1 MSVMKGWSRLAL
13 FCDFSTVHSLT
24 APLYV
29 LCSKW
34 QCHRPSEA
42 SGTGT
47 VRRTYGSPRSHV
59 CYGFTYVIT
68 HIFALCHVLCHLLL
82 QCHVACARV
91 DHVLCHVLCH
101 VKAKAVSRLVAPLG
115 HGRMIT
121 RDRMFE
127 SVTSTALFAADLSR
141 KWRRRVCTKKR

>member
-1 MSVMKGWSRLAL
+1 MKGWSRLSRFFAISAP
-13 FCDFSTVHSLT
+13 STHS
-24 APLYV
+24 PLLCTCSARSGSATGQVRQVARVQYV
-29 LCSKW
+29 E
-34 QCHRPSEA
+34 R
-42 SGTGT
+42 TG
-47 VRRTYGSPRSHV
+47 PRSHV

-68 HIFALCHVLCHLLL
+68 HFAMSHVMSFATSMPCRM
-82 QCHVACARV
+82 CSCG

-115 HGRMIT
+115 HGRMIP

-127 SVTSTALFAADLSR
+127 CVTSTALFAADLSR